1 MHEPIQS
8 ERQPPPQSDSLPD
21 TLSVTT
27 SAVESAADLAAAS
40 LLESA
45 PQPAPPEHTGTGA
58 APTAAKP
65 KQQGQ
70 PNHQRRVPS
79 PVLEKLFELYP
90 KLFGAHFLPLKLG
103 VYQELLARHP
113 DDLAKPDLK
122 IAMGQ
127 HARSTRYLEC
137 VAAGLPRHDLD
148 GNAVEP
154 VAPEHVHHAIV
165 EVFKR
170 RQVRSRVDITPQLQ
184 LRLMQAIET
193 SGLSLDEYAERMR
206 GSDDKANE
214 VLDAALGELKLEAA
228 RREAL
233 IKAFQASGKTEA
245 EFADMYG
252 VKPAQLRAV
261 LALIEPT

>member
-1 MHEPIQS
+1 MQIKSTRH
-8 ERQPPPQSDSLPD
+8 DMN
-21 TLSVTT
+21 
-27 SAVESAADLAAAS
+27 DL
-40 LLESA
+40 
-45 PQPAPPEHTGTGA
+45 QDA
-58 APTAAKP
+58 APHQDTPVGEPPKP
-65 KQQGQ
+65 ARTQHQQ
-70 PNHQRRVPS
+70 PNQRRVPS
-79 PVLEKLFELYP
+79 PALEKLFELYP

-103 VYQELLARHP
+103 VFQELLARHP
-113 DDLAKPDLK
+113 DDFVKADLK

-148 GNAVEP
+148 GAAVEP

-170 RQVRSRVDITPQLQ
+170 RQARSRADLTPQLQ

-193 SGLSLDEYAERMR
+193 SGLTLDDYAERMR
-206 GSDDKANE
+206 VADEQTNA
-214 VLDAALGELKLEAA
+214 VLDAALAELKLEAA

-233 IKAFQASGKTEA
+233 VKAFQASGKTEA

-261 LALIEPT
+261 LTQLETTAQ

>member
-1 MHEPIQS
+1 MTDPQDTTPQPNNAAN
-8 ERQPPPQSDSLPD
+8 QPPKK
-21 TLSVTT
+21 
-27 SAVESAADLAAAS
+27 AVET
-40 LLESA
+40 
-45 PQPAPPEHTGTGA
+45 PQQ
-58 APTAAKP
+58 K
-65 KQQGQ
+65 
-70 PNHQRRVPS
+70 NQRRVPS
-79 PVLEKLFELYP
+79 PALEKLFELYP

-103 VYQELLARHP
+103 VFQELLARHP
-113 DDLAKPDLK
+113 TDFIKADLK

-148 GNAVEP
+148 GNAVEA
-154 VAPEHVHHAIV
+154 VAPEHIHHAIV

-170 RQVRSRVDITPQLQ
+170 RQARSRDDLNPKLQ

-193 SGLSLDEYAERMR
+193 SGLSLEDYAERMR
-206 GSDDKANE
+206 VADEQANG
-214 VLDAALGELKLEAA
+214 VLDAALSELKLEAA

-233 IKAFQASGKTEA
+233 VKAYQASGKTEA

-261 LALIEPT
+261 LATIEA

>member
-1 MHEPIQS
+1 MTDPQDNTPQQEPTAGEQ
-8 ERQPPPQSDSLPD
+8 PQS
-21 TLSVTT
+21 
-27 SAVESAADLAAAS
+27 
-40 LLESA
+40 
-45 PQPAPPEHTGTGA
+45 
-58 APTAAKP
+58 AKP
-65 KQQGQ
+65 QRPQH
-70 PNHQRRVPS
+70 NQRRVPS
-79 PVLEKLFELYP
+79 PALEKLFELYP

-103 VYQELLARHP
+103 VFQELLARHP
-113 DDLAKPDLK
+113 TDFVKADLK

-148 GNAVEP
+148 GNAVEA
-154 VAPEHVHHAIV
+154 VAPEHIHHAIV

-170 RQVRSRVDITPQLQ
+170 RQARSRDDLNPKLQ

-193 SGLSLDEYAERMR
+193 SGLSLEDYAERMR
-206 GSDDKANE
+206 VADEQANG
-214 VLDAALGELKLEAA
+214 VLDAALSELKLEAA

-233 IKAFQASGKTEA
+233 VKAYQASGKTEA

-261 LALIEPT
+261 LATIEA

>member
-1 MHEPIQS
+1 MTDLQAAEKLQETQS
-8 ERQPPPQSDSLPD
+8 HPRQS
-21 TLSVTT
+21 
-27 SAVESAADLAAAS
+27 
-40 LLESA
+40 
-45 PQPAPPEHTGTGA
+45 QPKP
-58 APTAAKP
+58 AK
-65 KQQGQ
+65 GQ
-70 PNHQRRVPS
+70 HQRRVPS
-79 PVLEKLFELYP
+79 PVLERLFELYP

-113 DDLAKPDLK
+113 DDLPKADLK
-122 IAMGQ
+122 LAMGQ

-148 GNAVEP
+148 GNPVEP
-154 VAPEHVHHAIV
+154 VAPEHVHHALV

-170 RQVRSRVDITPQLQ
+170 RQARSRADLTPQLQ

-206 GSDDKANE
+206 ASDDKANE
-214 VLDAALGELKLEAA
+214 ILDAALSELKLEAA

-252 VKPAQLRAV
+252 VKLAQLQAV
-261 LALIEPT
+261 LSSIEPSNR

>member
-1 MHEPIQS
+1 MNEPIQS
-8 ERQPPPQSDSLPD
+8 ERQPLP
-21 TLSVTT
+21 
-27 SAVESAADLAAAS
+27 ESATALADQS
-40 LLESA
+40 PTESA
-45 PQPAPPEHTGTGA
+45 PQSSPLQDTSAGAPHQS
-58 APTAAKP
+58 AKP
-65 KQQGQ
+65 KQPGQ
-70 PNHQRRVPS
+70 HNQQRRVPS

-113 DDLAKPDLK
+113 DDLPKADLK
-122 IAMGQ
+122 LAMGQ

-148 GNAVEP
+148 GNVVEP

-170 RQVRSRVDITPQLQ
+170 RQTRSRTDLTPQLQ

-193 SGLSLDEYAERMR
+193 SGLCLDEYAERMR
-206 GSDDKANE
+206 GSDDQANA
-214 VLDAALGELKLEAA
+214 VLDAALSELKLEAA

-252 VKPAQLRAV
+252 VKLAQLQAV
-261 LALIEPT
+261 LASIEPSNL

>member
-1 MHEPIQS
+1 MTDIQAAEKLQETQS
-8 ERQPPPQSDSLPD
+8 HPRQS
-21 TLSVTT
+21 
-27 SAVESAADLAAAS
+27 
-40 LLESA
+40 
-45 PQPAPPEHTGTGA
+45 QPKP
-58 APTAAKP
+58 AK
-65 KQQGQ
+65 GQ
-70 PNHQRRVPS
+70 HQRRAPS

-113 DDLAKPDLK
+113 DDLAKADLK
-122 IAMGQ
+122 LAMGQ

-148 GNAVEP
+148 GNPVES

-170 RQVRSRVDITPQLQ
+170 RQARSRADLTPQLQ

-206 GSDDKANE
+206 ASDDKANE
-214 VLDAALGELKLEAA
+214 ILDAALSELKLEAA

-252 VKPAQLRAV
+252 VKLAQLQAV
-261 LALIEPT
+261 LSSIEPSNR

>member
-1 MHEPIQS
+1 MT
-8 ERQPPPQSDSLPD
+8 D
-21 TLSVTT
+21 TQDAT
-27 SAVESAADLAAAS
+27 
-40 LLESA
+40 
-45 PQPAPPEHTGTGA
+45 PQPDSTLNATKAINQPKPIK
-58 APTAAKP
+58 PTKP
-65 KQQGQ
+65 QQPQ
-70 PNHQRRVPS
+70 QNQRRVPS
-79 PVLEKLFELYP
+79 PALEKLFELYP

-103 VYQELLARHP
+103 VFQELLARHP
-113 DDLAKPDLK
+113 DDFVKADLK

-148 GNAVEP
+148 GNVVEA
-154 VAPEHVHHAIV
+154 VAPEHIHHAIV

-170 RQVRSRVDITPQLQ
+170 RQARHRDDLTPKLQ

-206 GSDDKANE
+206 VADEQANV
-214 VLDAALGELKLEAA
+214 VLDAALSELKLEAA

-233 IKAFQASGKTEA
+233 IKAYQASGKTEA

-261 LALIEPT
+261 LASIEA

>member
-1 MHEPIQS
+1 MN
-8 ERQPPPQSDSLPD
+8 
-21 TLSVTT
+21 
-27 SAVESAADLAAAS
+27 DLQDA
-40 LLESA
+40 A
-45 PQPAPPEHTGTGA
+45 PQPETTVDEQPQQ
-58 APTAAKP
+58 AKT
-65 KQQGQ
+65 QQQ
-70 PNHQRRVPS
+70 QRSQRRAPS
-79 PVLEKLFELYP
+79 PALEKMFELYP

-103 VYQELLARHP
+103 VFQELLARHP
-113 DDLAKPDLK
+113 QDFVKADLK

-148 GNAVEP
+148 GHVVEP

-170 RQVRSRVDITPQLQ
+170 RQARSRVDLTPQLQ

-193 SGLSLDEYAERMR
+193 SGLNLDDYAERMR
-206 GSDDKANE
+206 VADEQTNV
-214 VLDAALGELKLEAA
+214 VLDAALAELKLEAA

-233 IKAFQASGKTEA
+233 VRAFQASGKTEA

-252 VKPAQLRAV
+252 VKPAQLRSV
-261 LALIEPT
+261 LALLEGASQ

>member
-1 MHEPIQS
+1 MTDIQ
-8 ERQPPPQSDSLPD
+8 
-21 TLSVTT
+21 
-27 SAVESAADLAAAS
+27 AAAPLQEAQS
-40 LLESA
+40 
-45 PQPAPPEHTGTGA
+45 HTAQGL
-58 APTAAKP
+58 PRQAKT
-65 KQQGQ
+65 Q
-70 PNHQRRVPS
+70 HQRRVPS
-79 PVLEKLFELYP
+79 PAQEKLFELYP

-103 VYQELLARHP
+103 VFQELLARHP
-113 DDLAKPDLK
+113 DDFVKADLK

-148 GNAVEP
+148 GNPVEP
-154 VAPEHVHHAIV
+154 VAPEHIHHAIV

-170 RQVRSRVDITPQLQ
+170 RQTRSRVDLTPQLQ
-184 LRLMQAIET
+184 LRLMETIEA

-206 GSDDKANE
+206 VADEKANV
-214 VLDAALGELKLEAA
+214 VLDAALAELKLKAA

-233 IKAFQASGKTEA
+233 VKAYQASGKTEA

-261 LALIEPT
+261 LASLEAPPQ

>member
-1 MHEPIQS
+1 MTEPQDNTPQQ
-8 ERQPPPQSDSLPD
+8 EPTAGEQPQS
-21 TLSVTT
+21 
-27 SAVESAADLAAAS
+27 
-40 LLESA
+40 
-45 PQPAPPEHTGTGA
+45 
-58 APTAAKP
+58 AKP
-65 KQQGQ
+65 QRPQH
-70 PNHQRRVPS
+70 NQRRVPS
-79 PVLEKLFELYP
+79 PALEKLFELYP

-103 VYQELLARHP
+103 VFQELLARHP
-113 DDLAKPDLK
+113 NDFVKADLK

-148 GNAVEP
+148 GNAVEAI
-154 VAPEHVHHAIV
+154 APEHIHHAIV

-170 RQVRSRVDITPQLQ
+170 RQARSRDDLTPKLQ

-193 SGLSLDEYAERMR
+193 SGLSLEDYAERMR
-206 GSDDKANE
+206 VTDEQANG
-214 VLDAALGELKLEAA
+214 VLDAALSELKLEAA

-233 IKAFQASGKTEA
+233 IKAYQASGKTEA

-261 LALIEPT
+261 LATIETVSQ

>member
-1 MHEPIQS
+1 MTDIQ
-8 ERQPPPQSDSLPD
+8 
-21 TLSVTT
+21 
-27 SAVESAADLAAAS
+27 AAAPVQEAQS
-40 LLESA
+40 
-45 PQPAPPEHTGTGA
+45 HTVQGL
-58 APTAAKP
+58 PRQAKT
-65 KQQGQ
+65 Q
-70 PNHQRRVPS
+70 HQRRVPS
-79 PVLEKLFELYP
+79 PALEKLFELYP

-103 VYQELLARHP
+103 VFQELLARHP
-113 DDLAKPDLK
+113 DDFVKADLK

-148 GNAVEP
+148 GNPVEP
-154 VAPEHVHHAIV
+154 VAPEHIHHAIV

-170 RQVRSRVDITPQLQ
+170 RQTRSRVDLTPQLQ
-184 LRLMQAIET
+184 LRLMETIEA

-206 GSDDKANE
+206 VSDEQANV
-214 VLDAALGELKLEAA
+214 VLDAALAELKLEAA

-233 IKAFQASGKTEA
+233 VKAYQASGKTES

-261 LALIEPT
+261 LESLEALPQ